1 MNKLILITFTFLSQ
15 IAFAGLQEQSDFI
28 CSQIVEKPNFE
39 AEDHFSKSF
48 LERADYNR
56 LVSIFQNIYADDG
69 ACKKAAI
76 YSNLPQLSKVE
87 LTTNTA
93 HQRLRLSLDENGLIT
108 SLLYD
113 GRDKSHIR
121 INDIN
126 SIPQTLN
133 QLGGISSVK
142 VYDLTNQRSVYDYKS
157 NERLALGSEFKLYVL
172 SYLNDLILNKKIS
185 WSDQMALQDDLK
197 SLPSGKMWQLPTGTK
212 SSLQQYAENMIS
224 ISDNTATDHLINLLG
239 RQNIQNSMVG
249 FNSYLHD
256 NSPLMMTMDLFRSR
270 TLAEDQVNQYVQS
283 NESDRLLILD
293 NLKKSMSFNEVAEKL
308 SDWSQPRYINK
319 MEWFAST
326 DDICKTIL
334 KIKIQSDQDKT
345 IYDIL
350 SKNTPFIWTEKDQ
363 NFSYAGYK
371 GGSEEGV
378 ITMTYLLKLKNQKWI
393 CLSMGVNDEKQNLN
407 DTSVFNTFQ
416 AILNYFGE
424 ELGK

>member
-1 MNKLILITFTFLSQ
+1 MNKIILLILTFLSQ
-15 IAFAGLQEQSDFI
+15 IAFAGLQEQADFI
-28 CSQIVEKPNFE
+28 CSQVIEKPNFK

-48 LERADYNR
+48 LARVDYNR

-69 ACKKAAI
+69 TCKKAAI
-76 YSNLPQLSKVE
+76 YSNLPLLSKVE

-93 HQRLRLSLDENGLIT
+93 HQRLRLSFDENGLIT

-121 INDIN
+121 VNDIN

-172 SYLNDLILNKKIS
+172 SYLNDLILNKKMS
-185 WSDQMALQDDLK
+185 WSDQIALQDDLK
-197 SLPSGKMWQLPTGTK
+197 SLPSGKMWQLPAGTQF
-212 SSLQQYAENMIS
+212 SLQQYAENMIS

-249 FNSYLHD
+249 FNSYLQD
-256 NSPLMMTMDLFRSR
+256 NSPLMTTMDMFRSR
-270 TLAEDQVNQYVQS
+270 TLKEDQVNQYVQS

-326 DDICKTIL
+326 DDICKTIS
-334 KIKIQSDQDKT
+334 KIKIQADQDKT

-393 CLSMGVNDEKQNLN
+393 CLSMGVNDENQNLN
-407 DTSVFNTFQ
+407 DTLVFDTFQ